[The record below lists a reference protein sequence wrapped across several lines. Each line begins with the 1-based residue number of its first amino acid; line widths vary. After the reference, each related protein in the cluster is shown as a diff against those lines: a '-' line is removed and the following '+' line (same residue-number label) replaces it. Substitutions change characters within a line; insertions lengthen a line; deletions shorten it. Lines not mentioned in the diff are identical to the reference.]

1 MPKTFNGSIDFTSN
15 FNVQTTRPLDNR
27 LVVDSYSD
35 LTNGSIE
42 APYQGMVVN
51 IKGTSELWILLTSG
65 IEASHHKENWELVTG
80 SGSGGDVE
88 QIIQEVW
95 DRLGLTE
102 SDIDNIKENIDDF
115 LTSSDLEGYITE
127 SDIEDVRKDVENV
140 KEGLGTVTALVGDPG
155 TESDEPTG
163 IFEELDTL
171 KKNVKGASLSN
182 YTIPVMT
189 PEMVKQAT
197 LDSDVDFDGSE
208 DTHILIE
215 DPYESAETHGDMYL
229 NLIQNMASVI
239 NTLQT
244 EIYRLKNSF
253 EKGIYSYK
261 DTSTAISGQL
271 AQLDNVDDV
280 EPLWAID
287 TLGLDFVEDNNNF
300 KTSLDEYNYDSFEK
314 IGHGEIVSHSDG
326 QMTFDGCTGV
336 FHDGKKS
343 QDGSYDDLTLYKLS
357 DSKLITYLVTDKTSV
372 KMNLISLDDKTQ
384 TRIINFAPLLEGKP
398 RANKYGFCI
407 VVSRKVKASET
418 ADYKGFNYIYF
429 SIIDYETDTK
439 LNEGYL
445 TNNGIGLDELVDT
458 RIDINDRY
466 AIESLEFED
475 LTLYRMRFYTKYED
489 FRDAI
494 IPSAPT
500 EYEDGTYVAHI
511 AIRSVKNSEMLN
523 TVADQLQEN
532 ELIWNRE
539 NKTLHIKADDGNVY
553 LIGSNVKPDD
563 DNKDKDMTDK
573 KIIEALNKMGI
584 IINAQCDETTGEIIS
599 LSDISL
605 APIADVTFVNDE
617 TKKKFTFKVDTEG
630 NLVGKDNSAQTI
642 EEYLN
647 KNDLNNYDVENYEA
661 VRGFSS
667 DYLFKKSTP
676 PVTQLIDGV
685 NAQSDAGKRSDRL
698 RISSFYAP
706 ITTDTAHGCTHS
718 FIELEN
724 TSGVDIPLTGVY
736 LHFFNPVENIVHH
749 LALDGVIK
757 AGSTYLIRGAKHA
770 EFDDESAFIKVKT
783 FDKEWYDNGTP
794 VSFEQVPGTET
805 DGKAYRFC
813 LTYGL
818 PELTPDTRLV
828 KINSAADPGYPIGT
842 KNYKKADYPNII
854 INPRF
859 IDSCS
864 FSTEASVSKK
874 YDNNPWYANGGG
886 VGITIKPNT
895 MFRLMFALDPA
906 KQAFNGFNAKDS
918 SRVRYNKG
926 TDLQIVS
933 LDKEFIGYPFS
944 KETVKIDRY
953 TPKASFENRNVMT
966 DKTQLNREK
975 PNMVTCSF
983 GVDVYNT
990 RCFNWISCGV
1000 FDEYLWIRKEG
1011 ESSWSK
1017 FQSYTKVSSMIPEN
1031 HSKSIYRKEYTVDVN
1046 NTVYARMINRFPGN
1060 DVLFTSHKCVVVLP
1074 DAEDTPV
1081 KYEYVVG
1088 RPDKDGKP
1096 DSEHTNS
1103 VYTFTVYP
1111 RAYEG
1116 RTYQITD
1123 QQGFH
1128 WIEYQVWAASAE
1140 FLNTKIDQEIT
1151 DWNAKNSN
1159 KVFPILINTGDMT
1172 QSGARINEWLDYYN
1186 GGVSL
1191 FDHLEQMNVVGNND
1205 LCPINPRELGTGND
1219 SDKSS
1224 SHFFHYFYCFD
1235 VRDTEKCNKEDVST
1249 EKEPNRF
1256 IYTGEKFFTGESL
1269 IVKAHTG
1276 SAVVDGTTINININE
1291 DRYIPSTYYF
1301 KTKDVL
1307 YVMINSEIPISNV
1320 QKWFGLCSNNQYV
1333 NIYTGIEIVSSG
1345 NYASNVDYFT
1355 PIYETMYAWLKSN
1368 QDTNNKPIRKV
1379 VVAMHEMPFT
1389 VITNTSLKNGNASQ
1403 LPCTRNHPTNG
1414 NRLGSNI
1421 NQLSQVEDRGI
1432 YWCSRLLEY
1441 FNCKLVIGG
1450 HKHTYALSYPIKEK
1464 YTWNGTDS
1472 KNQIKPMGPNLSD
1485 EAGVNPTNLVSWDI
1499 DLNDAAERTSYNI
1512 GDVDYTT
1519 IKLNSTKTPYIPE
1532 SLYNNYGKNNV
1543 RSGLF
1548 RCCTPLKESE
1558 YSYNGDKY
1566 DGFVSYSM
1574 CQAIG
1579 YKLKSNKEL
1588 PSAAQVFSK
1597 IIPMTINDDPAGKGS
1612 DGPSPEQLYPMY
1624 SVLEF
1629 NKDCSELTVTM
1640 NRITGIFK
1648 TDGGDKFSQSDYGK
1662 TGMTRQVLCT
1672 VEKEDCISSGL
1683 ANNKPENPTDGY
1695 RYFATDENKIYIYNS
1710 TSNAWNVDNTRM
1722 YGIWLNELEAKNRA
1736 DAYIADQE
1744 LETPTGVSDNRYL
1757 HIKF

>member
-1 MPKTFNGSIDFTSN
+1 MPKTFNGAIKFPSN
-15 FNVQTTRPLDNR
+15 FDVQATRPLDDR
-27 LVVDSYSD
+27 LVVDSYDD
-35 LTNGSIE
+35 LTNGSI
-42 APYQGMVVN
+42 AYPYQGMVVN
-51 IKGTSELWILLTSG
+51 IKGTSELWILKTQG
-65 IEASHHKENWELVTG
+65 VEASHHKENWELVTG

-102 SDIDNIKENIDDF
+102 SDIDNIKENIGDF

-140 KEGLGTVTALVGDPG
+140 KEGLGTVTALVGEPG
-155 TESDEPTG
+155 TESNEPTG

-182 YTIPVMT
+182 YTIPIMT

-926 TDLQIVS
+926 TDIQIVS

-1017 FQSYTKVSSMIPEN
+1017 FQSYTKVSSVVPEN

-1060 DVLFTSHKCVVVLP
+1060 NVLFTSHKCVVVLP
-1074 DAEDTPV
+1074 DAGDSPV

-1111 RAYEG
+1111 RTYEG

-1140 FLNTKIDQEIT
+1140 YLNTKIDQEIT

-1219 SDKSS
+1219 NDKSS

-1256 IYTGEKFFTGESL
+1256 IYTGEKFFTGDSL

-1276 SAVVDGTTINININE
+1276 SVVVDGITTNININE

-1574 CQAIG
+1574 CQATG

>member
-1 MPKTFNGSIDFTSN
+1 MPKTFDGTIKFPSN
-15 FNVQTTRPLDNR
+15 FDVQATRPLDDR
-27 LVVDSYSD
+27 LVVDSYGD
-35 LTNGSIE
+35 LTNGSI
-42 APYQGMVVN
+42 AYPYQGMVVN
-51 IKGTSELWILLTSG
+51 IKGTSELWILKTQG
-65 IEASHHKENWELVTG
+65 VEASHHLENWELVTG
-80 SGSGGDVE
+80 SGSG
-88 QIIQEVW
+88 
-95 DRLGLTE
+95 
-102 SDIDNIKENIDDF
+102 
-115 LTSSDLEGYITE
+115 
-127 SDIEDVRKDVENV
+127 EDVRKDVEDV

-287 TLGLDFVEDNNNF
+287 TLGLDLVEDNNNF

-398 RANKYGFCI
+398 KANKYGFCI

-647 KNDLNNYDVENYEA
+647 KIGSNNYDVENYEA

-757 AGSTYLIRGAKHA
+757 AGGTYLIRGAKHA

-818 PELTPDTRLV
+818 PELTPDMRLV

-854 INPRF
+854 VNPRF

-1111 RAYEG
+1111 RSYEG

-1151 DWNAKNSN
+1151 DWNSKNSN

-1333 NIYTGIEIVSSG
+1333 NIYTGIEVVSSG

-1368 QDTNNKPIRKV
+1368 QNSDNKPIRKV

-1472 KNQIKPMGPNLSD
+1472 KIQIKPMGPNLSD

-1499 DLNDAAERTSYNI
+1499 DLNDATERTSYNI

-1543 RSGLF
+1543 QSGLF

-1574 CQAIG
+1574 CQATG

-1597 IIPMTINDDPAGKGS
+1597 IIPMTINDDPAGKGK
-1612 DGPSPEQLYPMY
+1612 DGASPEQLYPMY

-1648 TDGGDKFSQSDYGK
+1648 TNGEDKFSQSDYGK

>member
-65 IEASHHKENWELVTG
+65 IEESHHKENWELVTG

-102 SDIDNIKENIDDF
+102 SDIDNIKENIGDF

-127 SDIEDVRKDVENV
+127 SDIEDVRKDINNV

-372 KMNLISLDDKTQ
+372 KMNLVSLDDKTQ

-553 LIGSNVKPDD
+553 LIGSNFKPDD

-647 KNDLNNYDVENYEA
+647 KIGSNNYDVENYEA

-783 FDKEWYDNGTP
+783 FDKEWYDNGKP

-1074 DAEDTPV
+1074 DAEDSPV

-1096 DSEHTNS
+1096 DPEHTNS

-1111 RAYEG
+1111 RTYEG

-1151 DWNAKNSN
+1151 DWNSKNSN

-1256 IYTGEKFFTGESL
+1256 IYTGEKFFTGDSL

-1276 SAVVDGTTINININE
+1276 SVVVDGITTNININE

-1333 NIYTGIEIVSSG
+1333 NIYTGIEVVSSG

-1543 RSGLF
+1543 QSGLF

-1574 CQAIG
+1574 CQATG

-1588 PSAAQVFSK
+1588 PSVAQVFSK
-1597 IIPMTINDDPAGKGS
+1597 IIPMTINDDPAGKGK
-1612 DGPSPEQLYPMY
+1612 DGASPEQLYPMY

-1710 TSNAWNVDNTRM
+1710 TSSAWNVDNTRM
-1722 YGIWLNELEAKNRA
+1722 YGIWLNELEAKNRE